1 MRGSRWLQHPASPQS
16 LVQARLVA
24 DVEGITQVLKD
35 ILKRAVLGCALA
47 CSQRKLHWHEVPA
60 DLLFQLLPVCRAWPG
75 GIAGPNPAEC
85 GLRGQR
91 RLLSIGQIMPKRMQQ
106 GYCG

>member
-16 LVQARLVA
+16 LRQARLVA
-24 DVEGITQVLKD
+24 DVEGIIQVLED
-35 ILKRAVLGCALA
+35 ILTRAVLGCALA
-47 CSQRKLHWHEVPA
+47 CTQRKLHWHEVPA

-85 GLRGQR
+85 GLRR
-91 RLLSIGQIMPKRMQQ
+91 HRPLLSIAQLMPKTIPPPR
-106 GYCG
+106 CR